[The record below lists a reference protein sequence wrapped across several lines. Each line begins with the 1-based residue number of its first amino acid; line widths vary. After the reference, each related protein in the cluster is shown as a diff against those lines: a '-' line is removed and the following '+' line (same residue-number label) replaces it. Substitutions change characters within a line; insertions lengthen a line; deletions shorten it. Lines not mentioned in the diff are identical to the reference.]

1 MKIVQEKF
9 HIETSLSEHQVEE
22 LLKKNVSNQ
31 MLALQ
36 YSGRDGFAGRLD
48 PDAKEFKFV
57 FFYRKAKCA
66 VITGH
71 YAVDIERG
79 TTIYF
84 DIRWPMFEA
93 LSFILGALGCVIVPY
108 IFSAHFFVLS
118 KMLLIVWPLVVA
130 AFSAGSIGYYY
141 VPGIKQA
148 RTKLIELF
156 EPNTLSVVED

>member
-1 MKIVQEKF
+1 MKIAQDKF
-9 HIETSLSEHQVEE
+9 RIETTLSENQLEE
-22 LLKKNVSNQ
+22 LLKERFFTRPVSFWERIREGFVGQ
-31 MLALQ
+31 L
-36 YSGRDGFAGRLD
+36 YSDK
-48 PDAKEFKFV
+48 KELNSA
-57 FFYRKAKCA
+57 FFYRKVKCA
-66 VITGH
+66 VVTG
-71 YAVDIERG
+71 YYVAEGERG
-79 TTIYF
+79 TTIHF

-108 IFSAHFFVLS
+108 IFSVHFFVLS
-118 KMLLIVWPLVVA
+118 KMLLIVWPLVVV